1 MKKLFAQALAILGTM
16 SAVAQPGF
24 ENLGAKVN
32 SIYSEARPTISAD
45 GKILYFI
52 VEGNPKNSAFK
63 NDKDAQDVWYSEMD
77 ESGAWGQAVQ
87 AGSPINSTKDNAI
100 FWVSPDG
107 NRILI
112 RGNYDNGKFIG
123 PGFSICKKVDGGWSN
138 PEGLKITNYSKL
150 AVDQYSGAA
159 MSNDGKTLFLYFSE
173 EKNSFLND
181 IYVSRLNE
189 ETEQWSAP
197 TKIGGGVN
205 TDDYDEISP
214 FFAADGVTLYFAS
227 NRPGGVGDYDI
238 WMTKRLSADYKAW
251 SQPVN
256 MGDSINTAKWDAYFS
271 VDAKGE
277 YGYISTYQNAL
288 GGTDIFKTKL
298 SESQRPKTVVLVYG
312 KVYNAITKEVMD
324 AKLEYNLI
332 PGESNEGNAISSP
345 EGNYKVTLPYG
356 KKYSIRASADKFF
369 SVIDTI
375 DLSVSDIYKE
385 MHRDLYLTPV
395 VEDGKVILDSAG
407 NVVRTSIDSLGN
419 DNIGNVEELK
429 EGQILSTNNILF
441 DFSKSILRSEAYAE
455 LDKVARMLKATPTMQ
470 VELSAHTDAVGGYS
484 ENLKLSEDRA
494 YAAKQYLMSKG
505 IAGDR
510 IMSKGYGETTP
521 IGDNKTEIGRQ
532 QNRRVEF
539 RILKK

>member
-1 MKKLFAQALAILGTM
+1 
-16 SAVAQPGF
+16 
-24 ENLGAKVN
+24 
-32 SIYSEARPTISAD
+32 
-45 GKILYFI
+45 
-52 VEGNPKNSAFK
+52 
-63 NDKDAQDVWYSEMD
+63 
-77 ESGAWGQAVQ
+77 
-87 AGSPINSTKDNAI
+87 
-100 FWVSPDG
+100 
-107 NRILI
+107 
-112 RGNYDNGKFIG
+112 
-123 PGFSICKKVDGGWSN
+123 
-138 PEGLKITNYSKL
+138 
-150 AVDQYSGAA
+150 
-159 MSNDGKTLFLYFSE
+159 
-173 EKNSFLND
+173 
-181 IYVSRLNE
+181 
-189 ETEQWSAP
+189 
-197 TKIGGGVN
+197 
-205 TDDYDEISP
+205 
-214 FFAADGVTLYFAS
+214 
-227 NRPGGVGDYDI
+227 
-238 WMTKRLSADYKAW
+238 MTKRLSADYKAW

-256 MGDSINTAKWDAYFS
+256 MGDSINSPKWDAYFS

-277 YGYISTYQNAL
+277 YGYVAAYQNAL
-288 GGTDIFKTKL
+288 GGTDIFRTKL

-395 VEDGKVILDSAG
+395 VEDGKVIKDSAG
-407 NVVRTSIDSLGN
+407 NIVRTSIDSLGN
-419 DNIGNVEELK
+419 DNIENADALK

-441 DFSKSILRSEAYAE
+441 DFSKSILRAEAYAE

-510 IMSKGYGETTP
+510 IISKGYGETTP